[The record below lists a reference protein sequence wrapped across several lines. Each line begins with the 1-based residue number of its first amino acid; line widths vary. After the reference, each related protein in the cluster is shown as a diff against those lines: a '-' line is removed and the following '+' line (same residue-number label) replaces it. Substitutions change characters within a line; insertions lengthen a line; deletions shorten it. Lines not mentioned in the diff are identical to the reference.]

1 MKDMKKMKDL
11 VSEGRE
17 MQNKLTKLIN
27 RKLNEGDK
35 KQVNERGQFMCGMV
49 KPDLDTATGLVYAA
63 DIPFTLEDIFELYD
77 AYTKSLRILSTFAS
91 HHQGPIN
98 ISPMF
103 EIDIP
108 NQTEGHKFTGAEIKT
123 LYQFAMANKDA
134 IVSRHEATTMNNPQS
149 QTPFGMS

>member
-27 RKLNEGDK
+27 GKLNEGNK
-35 KQVNERGQFMCGMV
+35 TEVNERGQFMWGMV

-77 AYTKSLRILSTFAS
+77 AYTKSLKILSTFAS

-98 ISPMF
+98 INPLF

-108 NQTEGHKFTGAEIKT
+108 NQTEGHKFTGPEIKT
-123 LYQFAMANKDA
+123 LYKFAMTNKDA
-134 IVSRHEATTMNNPQS
+134 IVSRHEATSMSQPQS